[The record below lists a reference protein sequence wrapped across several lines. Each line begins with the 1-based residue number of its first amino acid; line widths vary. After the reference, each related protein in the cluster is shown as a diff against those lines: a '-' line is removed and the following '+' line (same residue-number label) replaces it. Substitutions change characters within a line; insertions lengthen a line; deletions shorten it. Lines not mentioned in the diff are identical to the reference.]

1 MTASAKGA
9 SRRQVGLCWSASA
22 VPVVNIDAKHPW
34 KVNAVAAAME
44 LTIIAHKEG
53 FGVAP
58 ACNTAFPEA
67 ATSVSEREQGVLLL
81 LHRDA
86 GANGMARAEAFG
98 WKRVAWHEP
107 RMLSLQKA

>member
-9 SRRQVGLCWSASA
+9 SRRQVGLCSSASA
-22 VPVVNIDAKHPW
+22 VQRVNIDAKHPC
-34 KVNAVAAAME
+34 NMNAAME

-81 LHRDA
+81 LHR
-86 GANGMARAEAFG
+86 RRR
-98 WKRVAWHEP
+98 KR
-107 RMLSLQKA
+107 